1 MVIAC
6 PSLLTQRK
14 KVSVATQSIPQLSAQ
29 AHNSLGMS
37 VLKGAVQ
44 PAMFHNRPVSVLDD
58 VCTGPLADN
67 AFREMLT
74 PA

>member
-1 MVIAC
+1 MAIAC

-14 KVSVATQSIPQLSAQ
+14 KVSVASQIIPQLSAQ

-37 VLKGAVQ
+37 ALKGAMQ
-44 PAMFHNRPVSVLDD
+44 PAMFHNRPIFVLDD

-67 AFREMLT
+67 ASCEMLT